1 MTRLLLLVL
10 TVIYILTKLP
20 QQIQQQ
26 HQVTTTNQQQQIM
39 PPQQTMSALKIPNP
53 ITVVAGM
60 VLVSFDFF
68 TSHQLL
74 YSYNIPK
81 LVN

>member
-10 TVIYILTKLP
+10 TVIYILTMLQ
-20 QQIQQQ
+20 QQIQQ
-26 HQVTTTNQQQQIM
+26 HRVTTTNQQQQIM
-39 PPQQTMSALKIPNP
+39 PPQQAMPALKIPNP
-53 ITVVAGM
+53 TTVAAAM

-68 TSHQLL
+68 TSHQPL
-74 YSYNIPK
+74 YNYNIPK

>member
-20 QQIQQQ
+20 QQIQQ

-53 ITVVAGM
+53 TAVVAGM
-60 VLVSFDFF
+60 VSVFFDFF
-68 TSHQLL
+68 TNHQPL